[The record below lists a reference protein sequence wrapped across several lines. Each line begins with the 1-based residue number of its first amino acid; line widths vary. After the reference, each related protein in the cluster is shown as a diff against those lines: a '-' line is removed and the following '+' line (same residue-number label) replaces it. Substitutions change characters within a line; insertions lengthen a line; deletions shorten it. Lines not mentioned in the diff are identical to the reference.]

1 MTCLT
6 DLLLRLPTRLLR
18 CCRSCITGA
27 QGGELYMRFFLGVFF
42 SAGGLSPSLAASL
55 LFKGP
60 GLTLQFY
67 FHQRLVLGKNSSL
80 GISLVC
86 TLFPAPRKRRSISHK
101 TGRLISRMQTFATI
115 MWAPCGLFVL
125 LCAHKVEPFI
135 FYSPVYKL
143 PNSMLNRWKAEH

>member
-27 QGGELYMRFFLGVFF
+27 QGGELYMRGFFWGVFP
-42 SAGGLSPSLAASL
+42 AGGLSPSLAASL

-125 LCAHKVEPFI
+125 LCAHKLEPFI
-135 FYSPVYKL
+135 FYSPAYKL